1 MGQKISSKKIIVPLT
16 GGLGNQLFQ
25 LAFGLSHS
33 KRTGH
38 PYLLDGKI
46 ARPRLIEGHAALCE
60 LSFDTSSIVTM
71 DKKILL
77 SNLVFKTYGWNLVN
91 GINTKF
97 RKFNPLRIL
106 SYLTSRLIFQV
117 GLATSLNFAVSK
129 GLGFDPLISR
139 RAFGG
144 LYIGYFQT
152 YRFGESPQ
160 VFNQLMKLRPKS
172 ISNQLSK
179 IISIVD
185 ETKPILLHVR
195 LTDYLSEANFG
206 TPSESYY
213 MDALNALKNKGL
225 RNPIWVFSD
234 DIPAAKLYLSNI
246 ERKFDLH
253 YFEGSLLGD
262 VECWFLMRRFS
273 AYVIAN
279 SSYSWWAAFLRE
291 NQSTVVTYPQPWFRG
306 GNEPNDLFPSDWIPI
321 PAQGN
326 VDTKS

>member
-25 LAFGLSHS
+25 LAFVLSHS
-33 KRTGH
+33 QRTGH
-38 PYLLDGKI
+38 QYLLDGEI

-60 LSFDTSSIVTM
+60 LKFDTSSIVTM
-71 DKKILL
+71 DKGIHFKYLVSKI
-77 SNLVFKTYGWNLVN
+77 YGWNLMN

-97 RKFNPLRIL
+97 RKFNPMRIL
-106 SYLTSRLIFQV
+106 SYLTSRLIFQI
-117 GLATSLNFAVSK
+117 GLAAPLNFAVSK

-139 RAFGG
+139 RASGG

-152 YRFGESPQ
+152 YRFGESPK

-179 IISIVD
+179 IISLVD
-185 ETKPILLHVR
+185 ETKPILLHIR

-206 TPSESYY
+206 IPSESYY
-213 MDALNALKNKGL
+213 MDALNELKNKGFG
-225 RNPIWVFSD
+225 NPVWVFSD
-234 DIPAAKLYLSNI
+234 DIATAKLYLSNI
-246 ERKFDLH
+246 ESEFDLH
-253 YFEGSLLGD
+253 YFESSKLGD
-262 VECWFLMRRFS
+262 VENWFLMRRFS

-291 NQSTVVTYPQPWFRG
+291 NQSTVVMYPQPWFRG
-306 GNEPNDLFPSDWIPI
+306 GNEPKDLFPSDWIPI

-326 VDTKS
+326 VDTNL